1 MRGIWIAILTTA
13 PIVWAAP
20 PDFATD
26 VQPIL
31 RRRCVMCH
39 NERLAQNGLRL
50 DDPVKLREG
59 GYSGP
64 VIVPGESAGS
74 KLFVRITSTKKGF
87 MMPPA
92 GAPLTPAEIGTVRS
106 WIDGGAHLPETTPAV
121 TSARPARNEHWAF
134 EPIRRPA
141 PPANGRAGWT
151 ANPIDRFILARL
163 EREKLAPSP
172 EASRTTLL
180 RRVCLDLTGLPP
192 TPAQVRAFLGD
203 QRPDAYEHLVDS
215 LLASEHYGEQRARAW
230 LDLARYADS
239 DGYEKD
245 QVRPYAWRWRNY
257 VIDSFNRDKP
267 FDQFTVEQIA
277 GDLLP
282 EPKTEQLVATG
293 FHRNALTNREG
304 GTDPKESRFEQLI
317 NRTNT
322 FSTVW
327 LGLTYGC
334 AQCHDHKYDPISQR
348 NYYELFAFFNQAEDV
363 DIDAPMPG
371 EFGSWMRARPQYV
384 RDREHLNRVYE
395 AEALQDEWESYIRKA
410 MDNPGKDMEWDFAVA
425 NGRPM
430 FDRFEEVVRTPKE
443 KRTPRDRE
451 RLFYWFINNPGPL
464 KDQERDR
471 QKVTALREMRQRLA
485 GIDATAPKLTQ
496 AAVIHAIER
505 PVETHIAVKGD
516 YREAGVKVDPGT
528 PAVLPAL
535 PSGAARNRLTLA
547 RWLVSRDHPLT
558 ARVAVNRLW
567 QEFFG
572 RGIVRTSEDF
582 GTQGDRPTHPELL
595 DWLAG
600 EFMDQGWSVKRMI
613 RLIVTSAT
621 YRQSSNSRPDLLERD
636 PENILLARQSRVRLP
651 AEQLRDSALL
661 AGGLLNPRVG
671 GPSVH
676 PPQPA
681 GVAELVYAGSFKW
694 KDDEGPE
701 RYRRGLYIHYQRT
714 APYPML
720 ANFDAPDAN
729 VACSRRR
736 RSNSPLQALNL
747 LNDPAYF
754 EAAQAMALRVLDEAE
769 AGKRLDYA
777 FELALGRPPG
787 ERERARLQRL
797 VDEQSALLAAHE
809 KQAAAL
815 LPLRPRDAA
824 WVVAARVLLNLDEFI
839 TRE

>member
-1 MRGIWIAILTTA
+1 
-13 PIVWAAP
+13 
-20 PDFATD
+20 
-26 VQPIL
+26 
-31 RRRCVMCH
+31 MCH

-50 DDPVKLREG
+50 DDPAKLQEG

-64 VIVPGESAGS
+64 VLVPGKSAES
-74 KLFVRITSTKKGF
+74 KLFARISSTKKGF

-92 GAPLTPAEIGTVRS
+92 GAPLTPGEIEIVKS
-106 WIDGGAHLPETTPAV
+106 WIDGGAQLPKAASAV
-121 TSARPARNEHWAF
+121 SSAKPVQSDHWAF
-134 EPIRRPA
+134 KPVRQPQ
-141 PPANGRAGWT
+141 PPAVSRPDWPK
-151 ANPIDRFILARL
+151 NPIDRFVLARL
-163 EREKLAPSP
+163 EREKIAPSP
-172 EASRTTLL
+172 EAPKTTLI
-180 RRVCLDLTGLPP
+180 RRASLDIIGLPP
-192 TPAQVRAFLGD
+192 TPAEVRAFLAD
-203 QRPDAYEHLVDS
+203 QRPDAYERLVDR
-215 LLASEHYGEQRARAW
+215 LLSSEHYGEQRARAW

-257 VIDSFNRDKP
+257 VIDSFNQDKP
-267 FDQFTVEQIA
+267 FDRFTIEQMA

-282 EPKTEQLVATG
+282 GAKTEQLVATG

-304 GTDPKESRFEQLI
+304 GTDPKESRFEQLV

-348 NYYELFAFFNQAEDV
+348 NYYELFAFFNQAEGV

-371 EFGSWMRARPQYV
+371 EFGPWMRSRPQYLK
-384 RDREHLNRVYE
+384 DREHLNRVYD

-410 MDNPGKDMEWDFAVA
+410 MDNPGRDMEWDFAVA

-430 FDRFEEVVRTPKE
+430 FDRFEEVIRTPKE
-443 KRTPRDRE
+443 QRTPRDRE
-451 RLFYWFINNPGPL
+451 RLFYWFINNPGPV
-464 KDQERDR
+464 KDHERDR
-471 QKVTALREMRQRLA
+471 QKVAALREMRQRLQQ
-485 GIDATAPKLTQ
+485 IDAAAPKLTQ
-496 AAVIHAIER
+496 AAVIHELDG

-516 YREAGVKVDPGT
+516 YRERGVKVTPAV
-528 PAVLPAL
+528 PAVLPPL
-535 PSGAARNRLTLA
+535 PAGAPGNRLTLA
-547 RWLVSRDHPLT
+547 RWLVGRDNPLT

-595 DWLAG
+595 DWLAA
-600 EFMDQGWSVKRMI
+600 EFVEQGWSVKKMV
-613 RLIVTSAT
+613 RLMVTSAT
-621 YRQSSNSRPDLLERD
+621 YRQSSNTRPELAERD
-636 PENILLARQSRVRLP
+636 PENTLLARQSRVRLP
-651 AEQLRDSALL
+651 AEALRDSALR
-661 AGGLLNPRVG
+661 ASGLLNPAVG

-694 KDDEGPE
+694 KEDEGPA

-747 LNDPAYF
+747 LNDPVFY

-769 AGKRLDYA
+769 PGKRIDYA
-777 FELALGRPPG
+777 FELALGRSPAA
-787 ERERARLQRL
+787 RERQRLQRL
-797 VDEQSALLAAHE
+797 LDEQSTLLAANE
-809 KQAAAL
+809 RQAASL
-815 LPLRPRDAA
+815 LPLRPKDAA
-824 WVVAARVLLNLDEFI
+824 WVVASRVLLNLDEFI

>member
-1 MRGIWIAILTTA
+1 MRGIWIPVLAAA
-13 PIVWAAP
+13 PVLWGAP
-20 PDFATD
+20 PDFTTG

-31 RRRCVMCH
+31 RKRCVMCH

-50 DDPVKLREG
+50 DDPAKLREG

-64 VIVPGESAGS
+64 VLVPGKSAES
-74 KLFVRITSTKKGF
+74 KLFARISSTKKGF

-92 GAPLTPAEIGTVRS
+92 GAPLTPGEIQIVKS
-106 WIDGGAHLPETTPAV
+106 WIDGGAQLPEAASAV
-121 TSARPARNEHWAF
+121 SSAKPVQSDHWAF
-134 EPIRRPA
+134 KPVRQPQ
-141 PPANGRAGWT
+141 PPAVSRPDWPK
-151 ANPIDRFILARL
+151 NPIDRFVLARL
-163 EREKLAPSP
+163 EREKIAPSP
-172 EASRTTLL
+172 EAPKTTLI
-180 RRVCLDLTGLPP
+180 RRASLDIIGLPP
-192 TPAQVRAFLGD
+192 TPEEVRAFLAD
-203 QRPDAYEHLVDS
+203 QRPDAYERLVDR
-215 LLASEHYGEQRARAW
+215 LLSSEHYGEQRARAW

-257 VIDSFNRDKP
+257 VIDSFNQDKP
-267 FDQFTVEQIA
+267 FDQFTIEQMA

-282 EPKTEQLVATG
+282 GAKTEQLVATG

-304 GTDPKESRFEQLI
+304 GTDPKESRFEQLV

-348 NYYELFAFFNQAEDV
+348 NYYELFAFFNQAEGV

-371 EFGSWMRARPQYV
+371 EFGPWMRSRPQYLK
-384 RDREHLNRVYE
+384 DREHLNRVYG

-410 MDNPGKDMEWDFAVA
+410 MDNPGRDMEWDFAVA

-430 FDRFEEVVRTPKE
+430 FDRFEEVIRTPKE
-443 KRTPRDRE
+443 QRTPRDRE
-451 RLFYWFINNPGPL
+451 RLFYWFINNPGPV
-464 KDQERDR
+464 KDHERDR
-471 QKVTALREMRQRLA
+471 QKVAALREMRQRLQQ
-485 GIDATAPKLTQ
+485 IDAAAPKLTQ
-496 AAVIHAIER
+496 AAVIHELDG

-516 YREAGVKVDPGT
+516 YRERGVKVTPAV
-528 PAVLPAL
+528 PAVLPPL
-535 PSGAARNRLTLA
+535 PAGAPGNRLTLA
-547 RWLVSRDHPLT
+547 RWLVGRDNPLT

-595 DWLAG
+595 DWLAA
-600 EFMDQGWSVKRMI
+600 EFVEQGWSVKKMV

-621 YRQSSNSRPDLLERD
+621 YRQSSNTRPELAERD
-636 PENILLARQSRVRLP
+636 PENMLLARQSRVRLP
-651 AEQLRDSALL
+651 AEALRDSALR
-661 AGGLLNPRVG
+661 ASGLLNPAVG

-694 KDDEGPE
+694 KEDEGPA

-736 RSNSPLQALNL
+736 RSNTPLQALNL
-747 LNDPAYF
+747 LNDPVFY

-769 AGKRLDYA
+769 
-777 FELALGRPPG
+777 PG
-787 ERERARLQRL
+787 
-797 VDEQSALLAAHE
+797 
-809 KQAAAL
+809 
-815 LPLRPRDAA
+815 
-824 WVVAARVLLNLDEFI
+824 
-839 TRE
+839 